1 MATQA
6 QGAAAEHAPGMPQLD
21 VTSFPNQIFWLVV
34 TLVIIYFVLSEIA
47 LPRIAQVLADRKG
60 TIESD
65 LLAAEE
71 LKQKAL
77 DAEAAYN
84 QALAD
89 ARTEAQKI
97 VAETKA
103 EIQAELDSATAK
115 ADAEI
120 AAKAAES
127 EKMISE
133 IRANAMTSVSEVAKD
148 TAKDIVAMLMPGQ
161 DASSDVDTA
170 VTNRMK
176 G

>member
-1 MATQA
+1 MATEA
-6 QGAAAEHAPGMPQLD
+6 HGAAAENAPGMPQLD

-34 TLVIIYFVLSEIA
+34 TLVIIYFVLSKIA
-47 LPRIAQVLADRKG
+47 LPRIGQVLADRKG

-89 ARTEAQKI
+89 ARAEAQKI
-97 VAETKA
+97 VAEAKA
-103 EIQAELDSATAK
+103 EIQAELDTATAK

-127 EKMISE
+127 EQKIAE
-133 IRANAMTSVSEVAKD
+133 IRANALTSVSEVASD
-148 TAKDIVAMLMPGQ
+148 AAKDIVALLLPGQ
-161 DASSDVDTA
+161 DASGDVATA
-170 VTNRMK
+170 VANRMK